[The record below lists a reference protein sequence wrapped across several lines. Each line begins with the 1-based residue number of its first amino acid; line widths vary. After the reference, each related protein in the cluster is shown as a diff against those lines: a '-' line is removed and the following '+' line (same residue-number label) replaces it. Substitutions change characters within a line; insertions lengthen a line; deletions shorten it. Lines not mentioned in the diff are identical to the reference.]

1 MSNQSIQKVRSGLL
15 AVSAYRH
22 LLAQSVPVRFCA
34 LLDALVAGEGE
45 KALAAYTDFFFQL
58 KTEGYMGLG
67 DWLWDA
73 MRFQDSPYGLLC
85 ERSGQDAA
93 LENVARRDVEAFQ
106 AAAELDPDALVA
118 QLQGLLPEYFQ
129 AALAHLPR
137 WSAGL
142 GFDFAKLTQ
151 SYRDS
156 GCGLFARYRAL
167 RWSEGQL
174 WGIAEPDSPQ
184 PWELWGYA
192 QQRQQVRDNALALLE
207 GGWVNHVLLY
217 GESGTGKS
225 ATVKSLLTQ
234 PGMENLRII
243 EVEKSQLRD
252 IPTLV
257 RLLDK
262 RPQKFIL
269 FIDDLAFDADDKAYS
284 QLKTILEGSLEKRPD
299 NVVVYATSNR
309 RNLVKQNFSD
319 RSGDEIDRGETIA
332 EKTSLAD
339 RFGVRVAYFALTP
352 TEFWQMV
359 EDLAKVYGLQME
371 REKLRHKAEQWEL
384 RHPGRTPRIA
394 KQFIAVELERQK

>member
-1 MSNQSIQKVRSGLL
+1 MKLQKVRSGLL
-15 AVSAYRH
+15 AVSAYKE
-22 LLAQSVPVRFCA
+22 LLTQRVPAHFLS
-34 LLDALVAGEGE
+34 LLDALCAGAGEA
-45 KALAAYTDFFFQL
+45 ALTAYTDFFYQL
-58 KTEGYMGLG
+58 KAEGYMGLG

-73 MRFQDSPYGLLC
+73 MRFQDSPYGLLT
-85 ERSGQDAA
+85 ERGGQDAA

-106 AAAELDPDALVA
+106 AAAELDPDDLVA

-142 GFDFAKLTQ
+142 GFDFAQLTQ
-151 SYRDS
+151 SYREN
-156 GCGLFARYRAL
+156 GCGMFALYRAF

-174 WGIAEPDSPQ
+174 WPIDQPDSPQ

-192 QQRQQVRDNALALLE
+192 QQRQQVRDNALALME

-234 PGMENLRII
+234 PGLEKLRIV
-243 EVEKSQLRD
+243 EVDKGQLRD
-252 IPTLV
+252 IPKLV
-257 RLLDK
+257 RLLD
-262 RPQKFIL
+262 RRAHKFIL
-269 FIDDLAFDADDKAYS
+269 FIDDLAFDADDRAYS
-284 QLKTILEGSLEKRPD
+284 QLKTILEGSLERQPD

-319 RSGDEIDRGETIA
+319 RNGDEIDRNETIA

-359 EDLAKVYGLQME
+359 EDLAKAYGLE
-371 REKLRHKAEQWEL
+371 LDRETLLHRAEQWEL
-384 RHPGRTPRIA
+384 RHPGRTPRVA
-394 KQFIAVELERQK
+394 KQFIAYELERQKEK

>member
-1 MSNQSIQKVRSGLL
+1 MKLQKVRASLL
-15 AVSAYRH
+15 GISAYRH
-22 LLAQSVPVRFCA
+22 LLDRPVPARFRA
-34 LLDALVAGEGE
+34 LLDALDAGQGE
-45 KALAAYTDFFFQL
+45 AALAAYSDFFYQL
-58 KTEGYMGLG
+58 KAEGYMGLG

-73 MRFQDSPYGLLC
+73 MRFVDSPYGLLV
-85 ERSGQDAA
+85 ERGGQDAA
-93 LENVARRDVEAFQ
+93 LENVARRDTEAFQ
-106 AAAELDPDALVA
+106 AAAELDADTLVA

-142 GFDFAKLTQ
+142 GFDFDALRR
-151 SYRDS
+151 SYQEQ
-156 GCGLFARYRAL
+156 GCGLFAQYRAF
-167 RWSEGQL
+167 RWSEGRL
-174 WGIAEPDSPQ
+174 LGIAQPDSPQ

-192 QQRQQVRDNALALLE
+192 QQRQQVRDNALALMN

-234 PGMENLRII
+234 PGLEKLRIV

-252 IPTLV
+252 IPQLV
-257 RLLDK
+257 RLLDH
-262 RPQKFIL
+262 RAHRFIL
-269 FIDDLAFDADDKAYS
+269 FIDDLAFDADDRAYS

-319 RSGDEIDRGETIA
+319 RDGDEIDRNETIA

-352 TEFWQMV
+352 SEFWQMV
-359 EDLAKVYGLQME
+359 EDLAKVYGLEME
-371 REKLRHKAEQWEL
+371 REVLLHRAEQWEL
-384 RHPGRTPRIA
+384 RHPGRTPRVA
-394 KQFIAVELERQK
+394 RQFIAYELERQKQG